1 MKIKNCCLCDSKEL
15 QHFET
20 IFNSGPANNLENEPN
35 SVKLHSLFPLG
46 LSQCLNCDHIQLTC
60 PVDASS
66 LFSTYN
72 YKSSL
77 SSSFRSHFDDLAS
90 SLISQASVV
99 NGKDLK
105 VLDIGS
111 NDGYLLDCFK
121 RLGWLTY
128 GVEPASNLAEETSCN
143 HSIIQ
148 GYFGSQVMPELK
160 KIGKFSLITANNVF
174 AHTRDLIDFAETVC
188 DVLEDDGLFVF
199 EVQYLVD
206 MIENMYF
213 DMIYHEHTSYHH
225 ASPLINILP
234 KMGLYVS
241 KIEHIETHG
250 GSIRVYCRRKLQD
263 IDPIVDD
270 SVSYYLNAESKYMGA
285 SLTKTIT
292 SFCEDISRKLAEITE
307 FIDKLNSDGYEIWG
321 YTAPAKATTL
331 LSGIGK
337 EQLSFVM
344 GIIDDSVLKQGKY
357 IPGTDIG
364 IFQEDVL
371 RLAIKNAE
379 QQARRVVVII
389 FAWNI
394 ADSIAKSVAQKSY
407 VSSNT
412 KFVKL
417 LPIPTESC

>member
-1 MKIKNCCLCDSKEL
+1 MKIKNCCLCDSREL
-15 QHFET
+15 HHFET
-20 IFNSGPANNLENEPN
+20 IFNSGPANNLENQPN
-35 SVKLHSLFPLG
+35 SVKIHSLFPLG

-121 RLGWLTY
+121 RVGWITY

-160 KIGKFSLITANNVF
+160 NIGKFSLITANNVF
-174 AHTRDLIDFAETVC
+174 AHTRELIDFAETVC

-199 EVQYLVD
+199 EVQYLAD

-234 KMGLYVS
+234 KMGLYIS

-250 GSIRVYCRRKLQD
+250 GSIRVYCRRNLQD
-263 IDPIVDD
+263 VDPIVDD
-270 SVSYYLNAESKYMGA
+270 SVSYYANAETNYLGA
-285 SLTKTIT
+285 SLTRKIT
-292 SFCEDISRKLAEITE
+292 TFCEDISRKLAEITK
-307 FIDKLNSDGYEIWG
+307 FIDKLHSDGYEIWG

-337 EQLSFVM
+337 EQLSFTM
-344 GIIDDSVLKQGKY
+344 GIIDDSILKQGKY
-357 IPGTDIG
+357 IPGTDIR
-364 IFQEDVL
+364 IYKEDVL
-371 RLAIKNAE
+371 RLAIENAE
-379 QQARRVVVII
+379 QQARKVVIII

-394 ADSIAKSVAQKSY
+394 AKSIAKTIEQKFY
-407 VSSNT
+407 MSSNA
-412 KFVKL
+412 KFVRL
-417 LPIPTESC
+417 LPFPSELC